1 MVMAAGLGSALPALA
16 AGVNSPPVLPHSIIS
31 FPERDFISA
40 DGYTPGHPVVV
51 NVLRN
56 GFVVSTATVDPLDD
70 ISTPDVV
77 EGLVEVNHPGGGCWE
92 GVTPN
97 IRPGDVIE
105 ILTGPGEGDSTTTAS
120 VIVTQPA
127 TKIDATTVQIKGTA
141 VTPGGAQIPVDQLE
155 ARVIAPNQR
164 FSNGKR
170 SIRADFTGAADGTL
184 AYDTP
189 AGTSWTATFRL
200 PGSIDGLSDADRA
213 VNAQNESRG
222 MWLGG
227 TPAAGNELTIFE
239 AGAVGGPSLP
249 CQAPA
254 ERGPSTP
261 DLLAISDSGASATDN
276 ITNVA
281 TPTFGG
287 NRDAT
292 TADRINLYVD
302 GVLAG
307 STTAIAANGT
317 WAVAPDAPLT
327 NGVHTI
333 TAGESSAGGAE
344 TMGLGSL
351 QVTVDTVAPAAGV
364 ITGKPAAAS
373 SVRSPRFTFTGE
385 AGAAFTCGLTPGAAA
400 AACVSGKTFG
410 PLADGRYT
418 FTLGVKDRAGNA
430 APNATAAFAVG
441 VTPTVTART
450 PLVNQTRIG
459 QTANITAT
467 MSRAVNATTV
477 NRTSFLL
484 KAPNGTVVPAAVTYN
499 ATTRVATLNP
509 TATLAADT
517 RYTASLTSAVKSA
530 DFGVGLTPTAW
541 AFVTGPAPVVNF
553 RSPAAG
559 AVGVSRLS
567 NVTAG
572 FNEAITGVNG
582 TTVSLRSPSGAV
594 VRAVVTYNATTRRAT
609 LNPSVTLAPRTR
621 YTLRLTAGIKD
632 RAGNAL
638 TATSW
643 SFTTRA

>member
-1 MVMAAGLGSALPALA
+1 
-16 AGVNSPPVLPHSIIS
+16 
-31 FPERDFISA
+31 
-40 DGYTPGHPVVV
+40 
-51 NVLRN
+51 
-56 GFVVSTATVDPLDD
+56 
-70 ISTPDVV
+70 
-77 EGLVEVNHPGGGCWE
+77 
-92 GVTPN
+92 
-97 IRPGDVIE
+97 
-105 ILTGPGEGDSTTTAS
+105 
-120 VIVTQPA
+120 
-127 TKIDATTVQIKGTA
+127 VQIKGTA
-141 VTPGGAQIPVDQLE
+141 VSAGGGQIPVDQLE
-155 ARVIAPNQR
+155 ARIINGTQR
-164 FSNGKR
+164 FADGRRDK
-170 SIRADFTGAADGTL
+170 RADGASNTLVYDG
-184 AYDTP
+184 
-189 AGTSWTATFRL
+189 AGLTTWTATFSGL
-200 PGSIDGLSDADRA
+200 DVVGPDGVSDLTKALRG
-213 VNAQNESRG
+213 QSRG
-222 MWLGG
+222 LWLGSNPLAG
-227 TPAAGNELTIFE
+227 TEVTIFE
-239 AGAVGGPSLP
+239 FGEIGGPAAP
-249 CQAPA
+249 CTAPA
-254 ERGPSTP
+254 DRGPSTP
-261 DLLAISDSGASATDN
+261 DMQPGTDTGSSSTDN
-276 ITNVA
+276 VTSNPM
-281 TPTFGG
+281 PTFAGVRG
-287 NRDAT
+287 LA
-292 TADRINLYVD
+292 TADTVNLYVD
-302 GVLAG
+302 GNPAG
-307 STTAIAANGT
+307 SATPAANGT
-317 WAVAPDAPLT
+317 WSVTLTSPLAD
-327 NGVHTI
+327 GPHTV
-333 TAGESSAGGAE
+333 TAGEVSGAAPE
-344 TMGLGSL
+344 TMGVGSL
-351 QVTVDTVAPAAGV
+351 PIVIDTVAPAAGV

-373 SVRSPRFTFTGE
+373 SVRSPLFTFTGE